1 VLLATASAI
10 GVAALAPVSVS
21 ASSGPVTATLTA
33 IGAAS
38 ENTITDATG
47 IRLTITRGGAIAF
60 NGPLRPCRF
69 GCAPEDPTGGR
80 FLELKAADLDGDG
93 EAEVLVDR
101 SDGFTPC
108 CTLETAIMRRDP
120 FSGRYTELDRHWG
133 ESYRVADLDGD
144 RTAELIT
151 GDLRFYERF
160 APRLAGFQLPTK
172 ILQLRAGRLVDVTH
186 RHPDVMRRHTRSLD
200 RLMRSTDAIADGRHS
215 GNRTIA
221 RAALRPQLAAY
232 TAEER
237 LLGRRA
243 VGDRRL
249 AREVRHHRV
258 SAAFRRA
265 LLRFLTRTGYR

>member
-1 VLLATASAI
+1 VILATVSAI
-10 GVAALAPVSVS
+10 GVAALAPISISV
-21 ASSGPVTATLTA
+21 SSGPVTATVTA

-47 IRLTITRGGAIAF
+47 IRLTIARGAAIAF

-80 FLELKAADLDGDG
+80 FVELKAADLDGDG

-120 FSGRYTELDRHWG
+120 FSGQYRELDRHWG
-133 ESYRVADLDGD
+133 ESYRVAHLDGD
-144 RTAELIT
+144 RAADLVT

-160 APRLAGFQLPTK
+160 APRIAGFQLPMK
-172 ILQLRAGRLVDVTH
+172 ILQLQPRGLVDTTA
-186 RHPDVMRRHTRSLD
+186 RHPDLVRRHIRSLD
-200 RLMRSTDAIADGRHS
+200 RLMRSTDAIADGRRA

-249 AREVRHHRV
+249 ASEVRHRHV

-265 LLRFLTRTGYR
+265 LLRFLARTGYR